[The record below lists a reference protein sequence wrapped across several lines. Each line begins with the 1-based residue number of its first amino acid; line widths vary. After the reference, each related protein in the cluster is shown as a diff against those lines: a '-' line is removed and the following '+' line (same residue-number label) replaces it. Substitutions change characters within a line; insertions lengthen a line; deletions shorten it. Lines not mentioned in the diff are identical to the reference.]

1 MSNCKSRDHD
11 EFLKPDRCQ
20 VAECEESDRNDGSQ
34 PQREGWTGF
43 AVEDAEQ
50 GASDGEQEPD
60 DKDRNRQ
67 VPDADGRSGGECVC
81 HDDALLSCQVV
92 AYATI
97 SRKKTPLRQRSALS
111 PPSFLAALSSKAIP
125 SSPSSSLA

>member
-1 MSNCKSRDHD
+1 M
-11 EFLKPDRCQ
+11 
-20 VAECEESDRNDGSQ
+20 
-34 PQREGWTGF
+34 GF
-43 AVEDAEQ
+43 AVEDAEREPAT
-50 GASDGEQEPD
+50 ASKNQTTQDWPRVRFLTLMVGW
-60 DKDRNRQ
+60 
-67 VPDADGRSGGECVC
+67 VTECVC